1 MCREKLIWTS
11 MRSLTSP
18 AAVIRGTRSSL
29 GTVVPA
35 GVSEPERNGTA
46 LPITVL
52 VEDQFG
58 ATAIALHR

>member
-1 MCREKLIWTS
+1 M
-11 MRSLTSP
+11 
-18 AAVIRGTRSSL
+18 IRGTRSSL

-35 GVSEPERNGTA
+35 GVSELERNGTA

-58 ATAIALHR
+58 AMAIALHR